1 MPTPPL
7 APTIKTFLSW
17 TLVPKLYV
25 KLLYAVPKH
34 VANPEAS
41 LKLKKLGFLVIL
53 LSLVNPYSC
62 KAPPLVK
69 PKTSLQL

>member
-1 MPTPPL
+1 ME
-7 APTIKTFLSW
+7 
-17 TLVPKLYV
+17 LYWNN
-25 KLLYAVPKH
+25 KPIDEYVPKH